1 MTRITPRCL
10 VLPLSAL
17 AVITTLHATTSLRHG
32 ASGERCGPAVA
43 IRDPDLRRGFAQFD
57 HDQSAAARKICDAYA
72 AAH

>member
-1 MTRITPRCL
+1 MTRLTPRCL

-17 AVITTLHATTSLRHG
+17 AVITALHATSLRHDG
-32 ASGERCGPAVA
+32 AGERCGPAVA
-43 IRDPDLRRGFAQFD
+43 IRDPDLRRSFARFD